1 MVDLRAVCGQ
11 RRKDLLH
18 LHLADVGSHALQG
31 LRGVLIIRVE
41 LEDAVEI
48 VARRAT
54 TAKLVIKV
62 GTVAVGHHRFRVE
75 KSAVSAERTPQ
86 SAPLR
91 RI

>member
-1 MVDLRAVCGQ
+1 MIGLQAVC
-11 RRKDLLH
+11 RRRGRDLLH
-18 LHLADVGSHALQG
+18 LHVADVRAHALQG
-31 LRGVLIIRVE
+31 FRGVLIIRVE